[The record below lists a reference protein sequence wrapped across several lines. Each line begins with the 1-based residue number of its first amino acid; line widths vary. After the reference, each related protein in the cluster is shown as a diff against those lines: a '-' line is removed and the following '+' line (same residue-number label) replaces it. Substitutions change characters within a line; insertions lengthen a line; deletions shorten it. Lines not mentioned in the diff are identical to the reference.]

1 MWSEM
6 RKQNVQ
12 AKKVYCAH
20 LCPLGIY
27 EGASPCAG
35 AFVIKGLPRGDA
47 FVFFFL
53 IYIFTVLLKRKIY
66 DTHSISAFP

>member
-6 RKQNVQ
+6 RKQNIQ
-12 AKKVYCAH
+12 AKKVCCAH

-27 EGASPCAG
+27 EGTSPCAG

-47 FVFFFL
+47 FVFFY
-53 IYIFTVLLKRKIY
+53 IYFFTVLLKRKIY
-66 DTHSISAFP
+66 DTPSISAFP

>member
-6 RKQNVQ
+6 RKQNIQ
-12 AKKVYCAH
+12 AKKVCCAH

-47 FVFFFL
+47 FVFL
-53 IYIFTVLLKRKIY
+53 YIYIFTVLLKRKIY
-66 DTHSISAFP
+66 DTPSISAFP